1 MITKFPFV
9 KGLTLTPPP
18 PNPLHT
24 HARTHTHTHTH
35 THTQTQSTRC
45 GKSFL
50 PRLMLPKQIAN
61 EYTVFNCTWVSA
73 ST

>member
-24 HARTHTHTHTH
+24 HARTHTHTH
-35 THTQTQSTRC
+35 RC